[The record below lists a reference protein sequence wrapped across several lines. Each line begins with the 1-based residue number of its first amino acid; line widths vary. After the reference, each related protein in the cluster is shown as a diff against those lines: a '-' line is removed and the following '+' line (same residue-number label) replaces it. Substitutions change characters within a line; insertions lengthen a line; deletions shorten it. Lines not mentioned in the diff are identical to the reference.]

1 LRKNRI
7 GVGVVALA
15 AASALVLTGCASGGS
30 STPTSSANLSAVIT
44 TNGSE
49 PQNPLI
55 PTNTNE
61 TGGGK
66 IVDSIFA
73 GLVYYD
79 ATGKPINDM
88 ADSITTTDSQTY
100 TIKIK
105 PNQTFSDGEAV
116 DAKSFVDAWQYGALF
131 SNAQVNQ
138 SFFSPIE
145 GFSDT
150 VDSPLTGLTVV
161 DPTTFTV
168 KLNAPQSDFPLQL
181 GYTAFDP
188 LPANAFADMT
198 AFGQDPIGNG
208 PYKLASSSAWQ
219 HNVQIDLVPN
229 STYTGGRKAQNG
241 GLTFKFYASSDAA
254 YSDLQANNV
263 DVIDEIPD
271 SAISTFTSDLGDRA
285 INQPSAVFQSFTIGN
300 AAPHFQ
306 GQEGQLRR
314 QALSEAI
321 DRPTITKVIFD
332 GTRTPATDFTSPV
345 LDGYSDSLSGN
356 SVLTY
361 NADDAKKLWA
371 QADAISPWSG
381 TFQIAYNADGPH
393 QAWVDAVANSIK
405 NVLGID
411 AAGSPTPTFA
421 QFRTLVTD
429 PTNPIQTGFRTGWQ
443 ADYPALS
450 DFLVPLYQT
459 GASSND
465 GHYTNPAVDALFT
478 KAASETSTD
487 AAIKDYQD
495 AQVILLKDLPAIPLW
510 YSNVTGGFAQ
520 GVSNVQ
526 FGWNS
531 VPLYYAITK
540 S

>member
-1 LRKNRI
+1 MKIRRI
-7 GVGVVALA
+7 GVGAVALA
-15 AASALVLTGCASGGS
+15 AASALVLTGCSSGS
-30 STPTSSANLSAVIT
+30 STPASSANTTAIIT

-88 ADSITTTDSQTY
+88 ADSITTNDSQTY

-105 PNQTFSDGEAV
+105 ANQTFSDGEAV
-116 DAKSFVDAWQYGALF
+116 DAKSFVDAWQYGALT

-138 SFFSPIE
+138 SFFAPIE
-145 GFSDT
+145 GYNDAAS
-150 VDSPLTGLTVV
+150 SPLTGLTVV
-161 DPTTFTV
+161 DATTFTV
-168 KLNAPQSDFPLQL
+168 KLSAPQSDFPLQL

-188 LPANAFADMT
+188 LPANAFKDMT
-198 AFGQDPIGNG
+198 AFGQNPIGNG
-208 PYKLASSSAWQ
+208 PYKLASASAWQ

-229 STYTGGRKAQNG
+229 TTYTGGRKPQNG
-241 GLTFKFYASSDAA
+241 GVTFKFYAQADAA

-271 SAISTFTSDLGDRA
+271 SAISTFTNDLGSRA
-285 INQPSAVFQSFTIGN
+285 INQPSAVFQSFTIGTS
-300 AAPHFQ
+300 APHFQ
-306 GQEGQLRR
+306 GAEGLLRR
-314 QALSEAI
+314 QAISEAI
-321 DRPTITKVIFD
+321 DRPTITKVIFN
-332 GTRTPATDFTSPV
+332 GTRTPAKDFTSPV
-345 LDGYSDSLSGN
+345 LDGYTDSLSNN

-371 QADAISPWSG
+371 KADAISPWSG
-381 TFQIAYNADGPH
+381 TFQLAYNADGPH
-393 QAWVDAVANSIK
+393 QAWVDAVANSVK

-411 AAGSPTPTFA
+411 AAGAPTPTFA
-421 QFRTLVTD
+421 QFRSLVTD
-429 PTNPIQTGFRTGWQ
+429 KTKPIETAFRTGWQ
-443 ADYPALS
+443 ADYPAVS
-450 DFLVPLYQT
+450 DFLTPLYAT

-465 GHYTNPAVDALFT
+465 GHFSDPAVDALFK
-478 KAASETSTD
+478 KAASETKTD

-510 YSNVTGGFAQ
+510 YANVTGGYAT

-540 S
+540 G